1 MPLTPLHQVEL
12 RLMRTV
18 IAICEAENIDYFL
31 IGGSLLGAIR
41 HHGFIPWDDDIDI
54 GMRRHDYQRFIAV
67 ANRHLDP
74 NKFFLQTGASDPDY
88 ALSYMKLLDVNT
100 YIEERNNVNNA
111 FKGVFVDIFPFDKI
125 PDDEALRR
133 SQMLHYKLADAAI
146 LLKLNY
152 RFVKTP
158 LRNLITKH
166 TPQQLAEVNR
176 YKLEREEYMRLYEQS
191 DSRTYKNLASQYDYE
206 KEIMTYQELTELTTV
221 PFEDIQVKI
230 PSAYDTILTRMYGDY
245 MQLPPADKR
254 VEKHLNKLIID
265 NHEIL

>member
-41 HHGFIPWDDDIDI
+41 HRGFIPWDDDIDI

-67 ANRHLDP
+67 ANHYLDP

-230 PSAYDTILTRMYGDY
+230 PSAYDIILTRMYGDY

>member
-67 ANRHLDP
+67 ANHHLDP

-125 PDDEALRR
+125 PDDEALR
-133 SQMLHYKLADAAI
+133 
-146 LLKLNY
+146 
-152 RFVKTP
+152 
-158 LRNLITKH
+158 
-166 TPQQLAEVNR
+166 
-176 YKLEREEYMRLYEQS
+176 
-191 DSRTYKNLASQYDYE
+191 
-206 KEIMTYQELTELTTV
+206 
-221 PFEDIQVKI
+221 
-230 PSAYDTILTRMYGDY
+230 
-245 MQLPPADKR
+245 
-254 VEKHLNKLIID
+254 
-265 NHEIL
+265 